1 MGVFLSAEYC
11 SEVFGGCRGGIR
23 TCILWELTAGLIH
36 LVKGNS
42 KWQQNISYKLGTVL
56 ST

>member
-36 LVKGNS
+36 LDKSNS
-42 KWQQNISYKLGTVL
+42 KWQQTISYKLGTVL